1 MAWPG
6 FTVAERGFLRRV
18 HPLVKVACAAAVFV
32 VSVALHSVP
41 AALAYF
47 GLVFLL
53 LAASG
58 MARLTVRIL
67 LVLSPLALL
76 IVAVNYLIAPNM
88 DGSIIAGLRILF
100 FGMSMALFAFT
111 TSPAELVR
119 ALESVR
125 FPRMLTLGVLIAM
138 RFTPV
143 FIEECGRISQSVRMR
158 GGAFRRN
165 LYFYYRALLV
175 PLIYRIFTVSDTL
188 ALSLHARGFQP
199 DGPRTAYR
207 HVRFRALDA
216 AFLILFMAASC
227 TAAVI

>member
-18 HPLVKVACAAAVFV
+18 HPLVKVACAAAVFI

-47 GLVFLL
+47 GLVFLVM
-53 LAASG
+53 AASG
-58 MARLTVRIL
+58 MTRLTVKIL
-67 LVLSPLALL
+67 LMLSPLALF
-76 IVAVNYLIAPNM
+76 IVAVNYLIAPGM

-119 ALESVR
+119 ALESAR

-188 ALSLHARGFQP
+188 ALSLHARGFRP
-199 DGPRTAYR
+199 DGPRTAFR
-207 HVRFRALDA
+207 HLSFRVEDI
-216 AFLILFMAASC
+216 AFLALFLSVSC
-227 TAAVI
+227 ALAVI